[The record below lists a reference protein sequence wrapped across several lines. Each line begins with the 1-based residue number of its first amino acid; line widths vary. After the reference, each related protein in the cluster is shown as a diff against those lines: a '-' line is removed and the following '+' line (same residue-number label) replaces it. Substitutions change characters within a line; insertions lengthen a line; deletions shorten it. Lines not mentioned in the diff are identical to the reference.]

1 MRPLAHSGGRAVT
14 FSGKSYDNGVA
25 HGLKNVD
32 PARGLK
38 LRRPGPL
45 IHFDELEYHVDWD
58 GDAVGKSPATSPAR
72 VIVGKL
78 LATVTADPARQADPP

>member
-1 MRPLAHSGGRAVT
+1 MAGTLSGE
-14 FSGKSYDNGVA
+14 SNDNSVV